1 VSRPTAKPQTVYDVW
16 KPPEQRSLR
25 QLPGLLAS
33 SLGLLWASAR
43 TEFVLVAILQV
54 VSGAMGGVLLV
65 LVKNLLDAI
74 QASSASQDFG
84 PVLGWLGVLGVLT
97 LLTTFSG
104 SRILGEQVDRRAML
118 RIFEVAGVASL
129 EAFETPDFHNRLER
143 AWISSG
149 SRPTQITQSLLSLMS
164 SLAGVLGV
172 VIALFAVLP
181 VLVPLLLL
189 GSVPVLLLT
198 ARGSKAVP

>member
-1 VSRPTAKPQTVYDVW
+1 MYDVW
-16 KPPEQRSLR
+16 KPPEQRPLR

-33 SLGLLWASAR
+33 SLGLLWASAK

-104 SRILGEQVDRRAML
+104 SMQWELQRILGEQVDRRAML